1 MFCIAVGQLLSYLEG
16 EASSCYSL
24 GAASWEMEADAS
36 SCRAVG
42 RLGVADD
49 LKGSQ
54 VGAQRVAAWVLLNLD
69 LQLTC

>member
-1 MFCIAVGQLLSYLEG
+1 MFRIAIGQLLSYLEG
-16 EASSCYSL
+16 EASSYYSL
-24 GAASWEMEADAS
+24 GGASWEMEADAS

-42 RLGVADD
+42 RLEVADD

-54 VGAQRVAAWVLLNLD
+54 VGAQRVAAWVPLNPD